1 MTIQKT
7 PKRGTRKT
15 EGRGEI
21 PHVHPDNFWFGK
33 GRGEIS
39 HVEYEAPRIGN
50 RSDALD
56 LLDKIIR
63 ESANRAC
70 YSDFIGTALE
80 TLRDAVEREILY
92 PLRGA

>member
-15 EGRGEI
+15 ER
-21 PHVHPDNFWFGK
+21 
-33 GRGEIS
+33 RGEIS

-56 LLDKIIR
+56 MLKDIENVANWLGLPFVESSAQLIR
-63 ESANRAC
+63 EAM
-70 YSDFIGTALE
+70 
-80 TLRDAVEREILY
+80 ERGL
-92 PLRGA
+92 L